1 MATNEPVSRLF
12 EGDFTGK
19 AVKVEFGEGKGG
31 KPAIRVM
38 MEIASGSRSGTQV
51 PYEASFKP
59 ESIKYTKRDLMALG
73 WKGQSVS
80 TLVADVMAA
89 GLTVPFNVRIAT
101 YENPETGKTRQWN
114 SVGSIGNAAPPLSA
128 ASADTTRNVDSWFA
142 EVEDQPSRGG
152 GGGGGGYGSGG
163 GGYDSHPNAPGAD
176 SDVPF

>member
-38 MEIASGSRSGTQV
+38 MEIGSGSRSGTQV
-51 PYEASFKP
+51 PYEANFKP

-142 EVEDQPSRGG
+142 EVDDQPSRGG
-152 GGGGGGYGSGG
+152 GGGGDYGGYSRN
-163 GGYDSHPNAPGAD
+163 DSHPNAPGAD